1 MRADRLL
8 SIVLLL
14 QNHGKLT
21 SKELARRLEVS
32 ERTIMRDMDALSAAG
47 IPVYADRG
55 SNGGW
60 MLAEGYRTTL
70 TGMKAT
76 ELLSLLLIPS
86 SLLDD
91 LGLREEGDSAL
102 RKLLAST
109 TAEQRRDAEFARER
123 LHIDG
128 AGWHES
134 TKDSSPCLPLLQEA
148 VWEERAV
155 RVEYEREDGVVTR
168 TLQPLGLV
176 AKRNVWYLV
185 AETGD
190 AALRTYRLS
199 RLRHAEL
206 LDETFTRPAG
216 FDLASY
222 WAQSTSQF
230 TASLPRYPAR
240 IRLRDDVLARLSQ
253 DRYVRV
259 GPVRAAGGGWS
270 EAEVEFHTLE
280 SAAETILRFGPRM
293 VAIAPAELRA
303 AVIAEAKALLAQY
316 GEEQA

>member
-1 MRADRLL
+1 M
-8 SIVLLL
+8 
-14 QNHGKLT
+14 
-21 SKELARRLEVS
+21 
-32 ERTIMRDMDALSAAG
+32 
-47 IPVYADRG
+47 
-55 SNGGW
+55 
-60 MLAEGYRTTL
+60 
-70 TGMKAT
+70 
-76 ELLSLLLIPS
+76 
-86 SLLDD
+86 
-91 LGLREEGDSAL
+91 
-102 RKLLAST
+102 
-109 TAEQRRDAEFARER
+109 
-123 LHIDG
+123 
-128 AGWHES
+128 
-134 TKDSSPCLPLLQEA
+134 
-148 VWEERAV
+148 
-155 RVEYEREDGVVTR
+155 TR
-168 TLQPLGLV
+168 TLHPLGLV

-185 AETGD
+185 AETGE
-190 AALRTYRLS
+190 ASLRTYRLS

-206 LDETFTRPAG
+206 LDETFARPAG

-222 WAQSTSQF
+222 WAQSTAQF

-316 GEEQA
+316 GEEQV